1 MKRFNKTVQ
10 RLKEV
15 VIKLNYVWDEQV
27 TFGGEIHYFRLDKND
42 WGDRIL
48 KAKDAGLSFVS
59 TYVPWSFHE
68 EVEGQFDFENGNH
81 NLREFVTLCRKHGL
95 KCVLKPGPYVMSELV
110 EHGLPLWMRT
120 KYPQFFAKDRNGKI
134 HPVPVV
140 SYLHPGYLEKVRLWY
155 QKFFEQVKDF
165 IDDGTIPIIQLDNE
179 VGMFH
184 WITGTGDFS
193 EVTID
198 HFREFLKKTYDEN
211 DLENL
216 FGSKSLDEVV
226 SKLLEGDEI
235 ATIVYM
241 DFSRQYF
248 SKYIER
254 LKSFMNELGVNIP
267 VYVNVHGFD
276 QVDYAKRGANY
287 PIGISQLLEAG
298 KGENILTGD
307 YYIGNVVHEN
317 FSDLVIANIFM
328 QAVLERKP
336 LTSLEFQSGF
346 QIDKPKLLPSTIKLT
361 TGLCLAMGMKLINY
375 YMFAGGKNPKNLGLI
390 DEIHDWQAPISYNG
404 KLRKSYTVI
413 KELINQISQTSND
426 LFNSE
431 YIFDMYFGFI
441 PSYFKTEFLKSG
453 EMKNKLEHQRKR
465 YIFEGLLRA
474 FILENYKFSG
484 LNLESENLCT
494 SYDKPILVFSTEYM
508 PEKVQQNLVTL
519 VQNGANVVIYPF
531 TPDKDEFGRRCTILQ
546 DFIGIRSKDFGT
558 NELEID
564 ERKIGTDF
572 TTIFEVEGN
581 IKPFAFNKGRVVG
594 FNKKLSKGSITVFGV
609 GFGLEN
615 EYKKFVC
622 NEIAKEIGL
631 ERNFEVE
638 SDEFVDVYL
647 RRTEKSHI
655 LFILNYDD
663 HEKRVTVKR
672 NGKTI
677 FNESVDGRGLIIKKL
692 PLEG

>member
-1 MKRFNKTVQ
+1 MKY
-10 RLKEV
+10 L
-15 VIKLNYVWDEQV
+15 WDEKIL
-27 TFGGEIHYFRLDKND
+27 FGGEIHYFRLDKND
-42 WGDRIL
+42 WEDRIV

-68 EVEGQFDFENGNH
+68 KIEGQFDFENGNQ
-81 NLREFVTLCRKHGL
+81 NLREFVVLSKKHGL

-110 EHGLPLWMRT
+110 EHGLPLWMRE
-120 KYPQFFAKDRNGKI
+120 KYPHFFAKDRNGKI

-140 SYLHPGYLEKVRLWY
+140 SYLHSEYLEKVRLWY
-155 QKFFEQVKDF
+155 QKFFSQVKDL

-193 EVTID
+193 EVTLEY
-198 HFREFLKKTYDEN
+198 FKEFLKYTYNEN

-216 FGSKSLDEVV
+216 FRSKNLDDVV
-226 SKLLEGDEI
+226 SKLLEGDET

-254 LKSFMNELGVNIP
+254 LRSFMNELGVNIP

-298 KGENILTGD
+298 NGENILTGD
-307 YYIGNVVHEN
+307 YYIGNIVHEN

-404 KLRKSYTVI
+404 KTRKSYTVI
-413 KELINQISQTSND
+413 KELINEVSQMNQD

-431 YIFDMYFGFI
+431 YIFDVYFGFI
-441 PSYFKTEFLKSG
+441 PSYFKTEFLRNG
-453 EMKNKLEHQRKR
+453 EMKNKLEYQRRR

-484 LNLESENLCT
+484 LNLENENLSL
-494 SYDKPILVFSTEYM
+494 SYSKPILVFSAEYM
-508 PEKVQQNLVTL
+508 PKKVQQKLVTL
-519 VQNGANVVIYPF
+519 IQNGANVVIYPF
-531 TPDKDEFGRRCTILQ
+531 TPDKDEFGRQCTILQ
-546 DFIGIRSKDFGT
+546 DFIGIRSKEFGT
-558 NELEID
+558 NELRIA
-564 ERKIGTDF
+564 ERKIGVDF
-572 TTIFEVEGN
+572 TTVFEIEGE
-581 IKPFAFNKGRVVG
+581 IEPFAFNKGRTVG
-594 FNKKLSKGSITVFGV
+594 FSKKLFRGSVTVLGA

-622 NEIAKEIGL
+622 NEITKATGTEKS
-631 ERNFEVE
+631 FEVE

-647 RRTEKSHI
+647 RKTEKGHI

-663 HEKRVTVKR
+663 HEKRVTVTK
-672 NGKTI
+672 NGTTI
-677 FNESVDGRGLIIKKL
+677 FKGTVDGRGLIIKRL
-692 PLEG
+692 SLEG